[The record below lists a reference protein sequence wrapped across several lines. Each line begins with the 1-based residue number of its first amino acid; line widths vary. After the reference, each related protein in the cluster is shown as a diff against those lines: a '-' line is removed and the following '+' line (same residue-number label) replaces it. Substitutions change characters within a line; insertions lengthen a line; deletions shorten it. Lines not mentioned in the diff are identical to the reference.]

1 MKNDIRNW
9 QETETET
16 ERIVNYDTDKAHI
29 TVHIPKRTP
38 EEQAEYEKKMRA
50 ALRRFHYHVTVERG
64 YDWDELVAKHEDDIV
79 QLTARKGDSKCTTQ

>member
-16 ERIVNYDTDKAHI
+16 ERIVNYDTDKAHS

-38 EEQAEYEKKMRA
+38 AEQAEYEKRMRA
-50 ALRRFHYHVTVERG
+50 ALRRFYHHVTVERG
-64 YDWDELVAKHEDDIV
+64 YDWDELVAKHEDD
-79 QLTARKGDSKCTTQ
+79 LCS

>member
-16 ERIVNYDTDKAHI
+16 ERTVNYDTDKAHI

-38 EEQAEYEKKMRA
+38 EEQAEYEKRIRA
-50 ALRRFHYHVTVERG
+50 ALRRFYHHVTVVQG
-64 YDWDELVAKHEDDIV
+64 LDWDELQEKYKDD
-79 QLTARKGDSKCTTQ
+79 LCS